1 MLKSS
6 IKKQTIQSG
15 MLRDPERGITP
26 GRKDSTMHNNDIT
39 LRTSLRFL
47 ESDNQDILKQGG
59 FGAILA
65 RAGVGKTAF
74 LIQIAI
80 DYLLRNRN
88 ILYISLNDP
97 VEKVSLWYEEVYRN
111 ISKDWNKKQAQDQWD
126 SLLPHRFIMTFKAE
140 GFTIPIL
147 EERLKDLTEQ
157 GVFSPHILVIDGFP
171 FDEPDEKN
179 LSDLKNLVKQRSLN
193 AWFTVRTHRH
203 KEPGPDGMPVSLL
216 TVKDLF
222 DVIIQLQ
229 PIGSEIHVN
238 TLKGA
243 VQTEGGPELLL
254 DPATLMVKN
263 KP

>member
-1 MLKSS
+1 
-6 IKKQTIQSG
+6 

-39 LRTSLRFL
+39 LRTPLKFL
-47 ESDNQDILKQGG
+47 ELENQDILKEGG

-74 LIQIAI
+74 LIQIAL
-80 DYLLRNRN
+80 DYLLRKQN

-97 VEKVSLWYEEVYRN
+97 VEKICLWYEEVYRN

-126 SLLPHRFIMTFKAE
+126 SLLPHRFIMTFKVE

-147 EERLKDLTEQ
+147 EERLNDLTEQ

-243 VQTEGGPELLL
+243 VQAEGAPELLL

-263 KP
+263 KS

>member
-1 MLKSS
+1 M
-6 IKKQTIQSG
+6 Q
-15 MLRDPERGITP
+15 
-26 GRKDSTMHNNDIT
+26 NNDLI
-39 LRTSLRFL
+39 LRTPLRFL
-47 ESDNQDILKQGG
+47 ESENQDILKEGG

-74 LIQIAI
+74 LIQISL

-88 ILYISLNDP
+88 VLYISLNDP
-97 VEKVSLWYEEVYRN
+97 VEKICLWYEEVYRN
-111 ISKDWNKKQAQDQWD
+111 ISKNWNKRQTQDQWD
-126 SLLPHRFIMTFKAE
+126 SLLPHRFIMTFKVE

-147 EERLKDLTEQ
+147 EERLNDLTEQ
-157 GVFSPHILVIDGFP
+157 GVFSPHILIIDGFP

-179 LSDLKNLVKQRSLN
+179 LTDLKHLAKQRSLN

-203 KEPGPDGMPVSLL
+203 DEPGPDGMPLSLL
-216 TVKDLF
+216 SVKDLF

-238 TLKGA
+238 TLKGTIQA
-243 VQTEGGPELLL
+243 EENPELLL

-263 KP
+263 KSGI

>member
-1 MLKSS
+1 M
-6 IKKQTIQSG
+6 IQSG
-15 MLRDPERGITP
+15 MLHDPERGITP
-26 GRKDSTMHNNDIT
+26 DRKDSTMHNNDIA
-39 LRTSLRFL
+39 LRTPLRFL
-47 ESDNQDILKQGG
+47 ESENQDLLKAGG

-74 LIQIAI
+74 LIQIAL
-80 DYLLRNRN
+80 DYLLSKRN

-97 VEKVSLWYEEVYRN
+97 VEKVCLWYEEVYRN
-111 ISKDWNKKQAQDQWD
+111 ISKGWNKKQAQDQWD

-147 EERLKDLTEQ
+147 EERLNDLTEQ

-171 FDEPDEKN
+171 FDDPDPKN

-203 KEPGPDGMPVSLL
+203 NEPGPDGMPLSLL

-229 PIGSEIHVN
+229 PIGSEIHVK

-243 VQTEGGPELLL
+243 AQKKSVSELLL

-263 KP
+263 KG

>member
-1 MLKSS
+1 
-6 IKKQTIQSG
+6 
-15 MLRDPERGITP
+15 MLRDPEMGITP

-39 LRTSLRFL
+39 LRTPLRFL
-47 ESDNQDILKQGG
+47 ESDNNQDILQDGG

-74 LIQIAI
+74 LIQIAL

-88 ILYISLNDP
+88 VLYISLNDP
-97 VEKVSLWYEEVYRN
+97 VEKVCLWYEEVYRN
-111 ISKDWNKKQAQDQWD
+111 ISKSWNKKQAQDQWD
-126 SLLPHRFIMTFKAE
+126 SLLPYRFIMTFKVE

-147 EERLKDLTEQ
+147 EERLNDITEQ

-171 FDEPDEKN
+171 FEEPDEKN
-179 LSDLKNLVKQRSLN
+179 LADLKNLVKQRSLK

-229 PIGSEIHVN
+229 PIGSETHVN
-238 TLKGA
+238 ILKGA
-243 VQTEGGPELLL
+243 TQTEGAPELLL